1 MDGPVLAVI
10 SAGGVLGALTR
21 YGLGQAW
28 PHQPGAFPWVT
39 WVINVSGCLLIG
51 VLSVW
56 VARFRPGQRLLR
68 PFLGVGFLGGYT
80 TFSTAMVDV
89 LGTPTVTGLAY
100 LLTTLAGAL
109 LAVWAGS
116 ALAERLPR

>member
-21 YGLGQAW
+21 YGLGDAW
-28 PHQPGAFPWVT
+28 PHQPGAFPWTT
-39 WVINVSGCLLIG
+39 WAINVSGCLVIG
-51 VLSVW
+51 MLSVW
-56 VARFRPGQRLLR
+56 IARFRPHQRLLR

-89 LGTPTVTGLAY
+89 LQAPTATGVAY
-100 LLTTLAGAL
+100 LFATLLGAL
-109 LAVWAGS
+109 LAVWAGTV
-116 ALAERLPR
+116 LAERLPR